1 MSKREKY
8 YGKEG
13 FWIISVFGIMCII
26 FMTIYTMFIFKE
38 VARQNMIFFGT
49 VEKAMDYR
57 TSANLVNLIFSSQN
71 KSDLYY
77 NGIQLMKKA
86 GYENSYATLIF
97 LPYQKLMIFNIY
109 SAIIMIFTLIILG
122 KTQKKQS
129 QKEEFQI
136 ILYLKKHVPIK
147 KNLHFFSENFLESI
161 EKIRKDIDKQQ
172 QIHIEYNEKI
182 MHYMEDV
189 SHQLKTPLSVMR
201 MICEKIEMRYSKFSV
216 EMGKCLGQI
225 DYMTD
230 TIRDLINLGKFD
242 CKKFQMKFE
251 EISAEI
257 LMETVV
263 NDIEI
268 LAEPKNIEIS
278 VQGKL
283 KIKWLCDPFW
293 MQEVLKN
300 ILKNCIEHSPNGKI
314 EIFYGIE
321 KNLNKIIIR
330 DNGQGFMFGRENKIF
345 ERYFLGDRTKEGSS
359 GLGLSIAQQVI
370 KQHFGTITASNR
382 ECGGAEFLI
391 LFPQMD
397 ATTIY

>member
-147 KNLHFFSENFLESI
+147 KNLHFFSKNFLESI

-172 QIHIEYNEKI
+172 QIHIECNEKI

-242 CKKFQMKFE
+242 CKKFQM
-251 EISAEI
+251 
-257 LMETVV
+257 
-263 NDIEI
+263 
-268 LAEPKNIEIS
+268 
-278 VQGKL
+278 
-283 KIKWLCDPFW
+283 KWLCDPFW

>member
-1 MSKREKY
+1 
-8 YGKEG
+8 
-13 FWIISVFGIMCII
+13 
-26 FMTIYTMFIFKE
+26 
-38 VARQNMIFFGT
+38 
-49 VEKAMDYR
+49 
-57 TSANLVNLIFSSQN
+57 
-71 KSDLYY
+71 
-77 NGIQLMKKA
+77 
-86 GYENSYATLIF
+86 
-97 LPYQKLMIFNIY
+97 
-109 SAIIMIFTLIILG
+109 
-122 KTQKKQS
+122 
-129 QKEEFQI
+129 
-136 ILYLKKHVPIK
+136 
-147 KNLHFFSENFLESI
+147 
-161 EKIRKDIDKQQ
+161 
-172 QIHIEYNEKI
+172 

-257 LMETVV
+257 LVETVV

-391 LFPQMD
+391 LFPQID